1 MGVTCFCRLPV
12 RLGVYPVAPLYMGD
26 FMEYTN
32 TNITHIIN
40 EHIHSERDRRVLL
53 RRYVDGVTIER
64 LAEEFDMS
72 VGGIKLILSRNKKIM
87 LAEK

>member
-1 MGVTCFCRLPV
+1 M
-12 RLGVYPVAPLYMGD
+12 GVYPVAPLYMGD

-32 TNITHIIN
+32 TRITYIIN
-40 EHIHSERDRRVLL
+40 EYIHSERDRRVLL

-72 VGGIKLILSRNKKIM
+72 VGGIKLIIKRGKQILF
-87 LAEK
+87 AGT

>member
-1 MGVTCFCRLPV
+1 
-12 RLGVYPVAPLYMGD
+12 MGD

-32 TNITHIIN
+32 TRITYIIN
-40 EHIHSERDRRVLL
+40 EYIHSERDRRVLL

-72 VGGIKLILSRNKKIM
+72 VGGIKLIIKRGKQILF
-87 LAEK
+87 AGT

>member
-1 MGVTCFCRLPV
+1 MGVTCFGRLPG
-12 RLGVYPVAPLYMGD
+12 RLGVYPVTPLYMGD

-32 TNITHIIN
+32 TRITYIIN
-40 EHIHSERDRRVLL
+40 EYIHSERDRRVLL

-72 VGGIKLILSRNKKIM
+72 VGGIKLILSRNKKTL
-87 LAEK
+87 LAET

>member
-1 MGVTCFCRLPV
+1 M
-12 RLGVYPVAPLYMGD
+12 GVYPVAPLYMGD
-26 FMEYTN
+26 FMDYTN
-32 TNITHIIN
+32 TRITYVIN

-72 VGGIKLILSRNKKIM
+72 VSGIKLIIKRGKQILF
-87 LAEK
+87 AGT

>member
-1 MGVTCFCRLPV
+1 M
-12 RLGVYPVAPLYMGD
+12 D
-26 FMEYTN
+26 YTN
-32 TNITHIIN
+32 TRITYVIN

-72 VGGIKLILSRNKKIM
+72 VSGIKLIIKRGKQILF
-87 LAEK
+87 AGT

>member
-1 MGVTCFCRLPV
+1 
-12 RLGVYPVAPLYMGD
+12 
-26 FMEYTN
+26 MEYTN

-72 VGGIKLILSRNKKIM
+72 VGGIKLILSRNKKIL